1 MNNAFFGKT
10 LENGRN
16 HRDIKLIATE
26 TRGNYLVLDVE
37 IKLSCNKIISQ
48 QSDNLLAIEMK
59 ITHILMNEAVYLGLS
74 ILEKS
79 KIVMYEYWYDYAKP
93 KYRKK

>member
-1 MNNAFFGKT
+1 MKNVHRVIKFSQKASLKPCTDMNNGLRKNVKNDFKKKFKLMNNAFFGKT

-37 IKLSCNKIISQ
+37 IKLSCNKIIS
-48 QSDNLLAIEMK
+48 
-59 ITHILMNEAVYLGLS
+59 
-74 ILEKS
+74 
-79 KIVMYEYWYDYAKP
+79 
-93 KYRKK
+93 

>member
-37 IKLSCNKIISQ
+37 IKLSCNKIIS
-48 QSDNLLAIEMK
+48 
-59 ITHILMNEAVYLGLS
+59 
-74 ILEKS
+74 
-79 KIVMYEYWYDYAKP
+79 
-93 KYRKK
+93 

>member
-1 MNNAFFGKT
+1 MKNVHRVIKFSQKASLRPCTDMNNVLRENVKNDFEKKFKLMNNAFFGKT

-37 IKLSCNKIISQ
+37 IKLSCNKIIS
-48 QSDNLLAIEMK
+48 
-59 ITHILMNEAVYLGLS
+59 
-74 ILEKS
+74 
-79 KIVMYEYWYDYAKP
+79 
-93 KYRKK
+93 